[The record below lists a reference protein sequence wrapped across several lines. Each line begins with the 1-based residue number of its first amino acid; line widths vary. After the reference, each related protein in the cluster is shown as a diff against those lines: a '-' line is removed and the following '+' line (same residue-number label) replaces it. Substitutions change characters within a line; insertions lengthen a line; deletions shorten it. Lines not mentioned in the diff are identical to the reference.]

1 MLDINKQSMK
11 YSRQNGRR
19 ILIYEKDDEGNI
31 VYAGYTDSDGS
42 FIPYLDDEGN
52 KIPKII
58 GEKAVFSTANDF
70 RASKQFS
77 GGEAKTEEF
86 GFDAADYDAIML
98 TDKNEFPLKK
108 GDLIWLDSEV
118 TYIDED
124 TETVDEIVDETSA
137 DFTIVGVKPALKST
151 KYVLKAVVK

>member
-11 YSRQNGRR
+11 YSQQGQR
-19 ILIYEKDDEGNI
+19 ITIYEKDDDGNI
-31 VYAGYTDSDGS
+31 KYYIDSD
-42 FIPYLDDEGN
+42 GN
-52 KIPKII
+52 KIPMIAE
-58 GEKAVFSTANDF
+58 EKVGFSKPVDF
-70 RASKQFS
+70 RANISFS

-124 TETVDEIVDETSA
+124 TEAVDETSA

>member
-11 YSRQNGRR
+11 YSQQGQR
-19 ILIYEKDDEGNI
+19 ITIYEKDDDGNI
-31 VYAGYTDSDGS
+31 KYYIDSD
-42 FIPYLDDEGN
+42 GN
-52 KIPKII
+52 KIPMIAE
-58 GEKAVFSTANDF
+58 EKVGFSKPVNFKANI
-70 RASKQFS
+70 AFS

-124 TETVDEIVDETSA
+124 TETVDETSA
-137 DFTIVGVKPALKST
+137 DFTVVGVKPALKST

>member
-11 YSRQNGRR
+11 YSQQGTR
-19 ILIYEKDDEGNI
+19 ITIYERDDDGNI
-31 VYAGYTDSDGS
+31 KYYIDSD
-42 FIPYLDDEGN
+42 GN
-52 KIPKII
+52 KIPLIAE
-58 GEKAVFSTANDF
+58 EKVGFSKPADF
-70 RASKQFS
+70 RANIAFS

-108 GDLIWLDSEV
+108 GDLIWLNSEV

-124 TETVDEIVDETSA
+124 TETVDETSA

>member
-11 YSRQNGRR
+11 YSQQGQR
-19 ILIYEKDDEGNI
+19 ITIYEKDDDGNI
-31 VYAGYTDSDGS
+31 KYYIDSD
-42 FIPYLDDEGN
+42 GN
-52 KIPKII
+52 KIPMIAE
-58 GEKAVFSTANDF
+58 EKVGFSKPVNFKANI
-70 RASKQFS
+70 AFS

-124 TETVDEIVDETSA
+124 TETVDETSA

>member
-11 YSRQNGRR
+11 YSQQGAR
-19 ILIYEKDDEGNI
+19 ITIYEKDDDGNI
-31 VYAGYTDSDGS
+31 KYYIDSD
-42 FIPYLDDEGN
+42 GN
-52 KIPKII
+52 KIPLIAE
-58 GEKAVFSTANDF
+58 EKVGFSKPVDF
-70 RASKQFS
+70 RANIAFS

-124 TETVDEIVDETSA
+124 TETVDETSA